1 MTQPHSL
8 RGAIDL
14 SSLGKPAAPAAP
26 SGSYVTEV
34 DDASFDAAM
43 QGSVRYPILIEFYS
57 PRAPEQQR
65 LSDDLAALTDEA
77 AGRWLL
83 VRINVDTSAQLAAE
97 LQIKAV
103 PTVAGVVSG
112 QLVPLWQGTLA
123 KDEAKARI
131 EELLRLAA
139 KYGIVGKAQPVAPAQ
154 TAEDE
159 TAPTIDPR
167 YAAAYDAMEREDYA
181 TARQEFET
189 ILAATPG
196 DAVAKAG
203 LAQSGLLARVTAA
216 NPQAA
221 IDKLAA
227 DPDDLDAVLQMADL
241 EAATGQL
248 EAAFSRL
255 VAAVRSHVGDEKDI
269 ARKRLLELYDTCEPT
284 DAAVLRSRRE
294 LASALF

>member
-14 SSLGKPAAPAAP
+14 STLGAPAAPAAP
-26 SGSYVTEV
+26 AGSYVTEV
-34 DDASFDAAM
+34 DDTSFDAAM

-65 LSDDLAALTDEA
+65 LSQDLAALTDEA

-83 VRINVDTSAQLAAE
+83 VRVNVDTSAQLATE

-112 QLVPLWQGTLA
+112 QLVPLWQGTLG

-131 EELLRLAA
+131 EELLRMAA
-139 KYGIVGKAQPVAPAQ
+139 KYGIVGKAQPVAPPSNVGQDGEPAM
-154 TAEDE
+154 
-159 TAPTIDPR
+159 DPR
-167 YAAAYDAMEREDYA
+167 YVAAYDAMEREDYA
-181 TARQEFET
+181 TARAEFEALLT
-189 ILAATPG
+189 AIPS
-196 DAVAKAG
+196 DPIAKAG
-203 LAQSGLLARVTAA
+203 LAQSALLGRVTSA

-221 IDKLAA
+221 VDKLAA
-227 DPDDLDAVLQMADL
+227 DPDDLEAVLAMADL
-241 EAATGQL
+241 EAATGRL
-248 EAAFSRL
+248 EAAFARL
-255 VAAVRSHVGDEKDI
+255 VAAVRSHTGDEKDI
-269 ARKRLLELYDTCEPT
+269 VRKRLLELYDTCEPT
-284 DAAVLRSRRE
+284 DPSVLRSRRE